1 VTEAETHSGRRII
14 VALTLMVGFAV
25 ILFRLFSLQVL
36 RAAELTARADRQHQ
50 KTVLVEGARG
60 AIYDRQGK
68 VLAINMDVPSVFG
81 VPSSLENP
89 AGVARALAR
98 VLHVRADEIER
109 KLRQD
114 RSFVWI
120 ARKLD
125 PEQGRRLGS
134 LSLDGIG
141 IVLEGRRFYPKGS
154 LLAHVLGF
162 AGIDSQGLEGIERRY
177 DTHLQGEK
185 EVVVLQRDALG
196 RTVFPKGIT
205 ERVSGAGHNL
215 TLTIDEFV
223 QYVTEK
229 ELEDAVTATRAKSGA
244 AIVMEPRT
252 GAVLAMALSPKF
264 DPNVVGAFSADR
276 WRNRTV
282 TDTYEPGSTVK
293 IMVAAAALEERVMRP
308 ETRIWGENGRLEV
321 AGTAIHDHDRSGWM
335 TFAEMIQRSSNI
347 GSVKVAQALGERRL
361 YRYMKAFGFGERTEV
376 DLPGEV
382 PGLVK
387 EPRVWGRRSLA
398 SLAIGQEVGV
408 TPLQLITAVSAVA
421 NGGWL
426 MRPYVVS
433 EIHDANGKLIAKIE
447 PQVRRRPITT
457 ETAHM
462 LTEILEGVVT
472 HGTGSRAAVPGYRVA
487 GKTGTA
493 QKVDPHTGHYSAT
506 RFVGSFIGYAP
517 TDDPRVAIVVVI
529 DEPHTEAWG
538 GFVAAP
544 VFRRIVE
551 HALPYLGVSSREQ
564 VRIAFAAGRTGGVP

>member
-1 VTEAETHSGRRII
+1 MTEAETNRGRRII

-25 ILFRLFSLQVL
+25 IIFRLFSLQVL
-36 RAAELTARADRQHQ
+36 RAGELTARADRQHQ
-50 KTVLVEGARG
+50 KTVSMEGARG
-60 AIYDRQGK
+60 TIYDRQGK
-68 VLAINMDVPSVFG
+68 VLAINMDVPSLFG
-81 VPSSLENP
+81 VPSSLDNP
-89 AGVARALAR
+89 AGVARDLAR
-98 VLHVRADEIER
+98 VLHIRADEIER

-177 DTHLQGEK
+177 DTHLQGGK
-185 EVVVLQRDALG
+185 QVVVLQRDALG

-205 ERVSGAGHNL
+205 ERAPGAGHNL
-215 TLTIDEFV
+215 TLTIDEFI

-229 ELEDAVTATRAKSGA
+229 ELEDAVTTTRAKSGV

-264 DPNVVGAFSADR
+264 DPNVVGTFSADR

-282 TDTYEPGSTVK
+282 TDAYEPGSTVK
-293 IMVAAAALEERVMRP
+293 IMVAAAALEERIMRP

-321 AGTAIHDHDRSGWM
+321 AGTAIHDHERSGWM
-335 TFAEMIQRSSNI
+335 TFTEVIQRSSNI
-347 GSVKVAQALGERRL
+347 GSIKVAQALGERRL
-361 YRYMKAFGFGERTEV
+361 YRYMKAFGFGERTEI

-382 PGLVK
+382 PGLLK

-398 SLAIGQEVGV
+398 SMAIGQEVGV

-433 EIHDANGKLIAKIE
+433 EIHDANGKLIAKME
-447 PQVRRRPITT
+447 PQVRRRPITSGDR
-457 ETAHM
+457 
-462 LTEILEGVVT
+462 L
-472 HGTGSRAAVPGYRVA
+472 
-487 GKTGTA
+487 
-493 QKVDPHTGHYSAT
+493 
-506 RFVGSFIGYAP
+506 
-517 TDDPRVAIVVVI
+517 
-529 DEPHTEAWG
+529 
-538 GFVAAP
+538 
-544 VFRRIVE
+544 
-551 HALPYLGVSSREQ
+551 HADRD
-564 VRIAFAAGRTGGVP
+564 T